1 MTTRTTIAILIVVLA
16 VAGSVGAEESV
27 SVAIR
32 QAQPLSDS
40 PSAVTVITRE
50 QIENTHC
57 TDLPCL
63 LRGAP
68 GVDSRSLMPSYAMI
82 GGRALTNPF
91 FGNKTLVIIDGRA
104 ANNPLVGIPLWQI
117 LPVHLDDIE
126 RIEILRGPT
135 SPVYG
140 PDAHSL
146 VVSIITRKIKDSSA
160 EVFLGGGE
168 NDHTSLS
175 ARLGQRLG
183 NFRFSLYGGYDTGG
197 NWQGSGWR
205 EKEIGRVTFRAD
217 YDTSEGSSSFEAGLI
232 FAKINIHTPMAPA
245 EIPDTMFGHFL
256 LSHRT
261 GRIQAKLGFQ
271 MMDLGLDA
279 KMPLAFGDIEF
290 GSFPQGLHFFTANLD
305 ADVQSIWSPL
315 AGNVLLAGVS
325 YNWFTLF
332 SENID
337 PELSYEHRIGAY
349 LHDQQKLFDELVLA
363 GTLRVDYNSLSPLAI
378 SPRLAVIWHFQ
389 KGQSLRLTGGRSLRK
404 PCFFHTSTHVKGVE
418 SASGFEGLGKF
429 IRDSVGNGDLD
440 NESLLSFEAG
450 YRGYF
455 LDDSLVVEAEVFF
468 QSYRDAIDIE
478 VDMVMNTFGLP
489 DFDASKVE
497 FRNTGWEFDTVGGTL
512 SAVYHLGE
520 DYRFDANYTFRHSMF
535 ASGKREGDRL
545 FWEPAHLANLSG
557 SYVPDRGLRAG
568 ITLHLA
574 SPSKMYMPGQ
584 GSLFNESVWQENPT
598 KFFFSGFL
606 AWRVLAGR
614 GWVEAGTRVINIFH
628 SPLRDSQAVRLPD
641 LSSMGGQWIGRQ
653 LFVFLRGSI

>member
-1 MTTRTTIAILIVVLA
+1 LG
-16 VAGSVGAEESV
+16 VAGYAYGEETV

-32 QAQPLSDS
+32 QSQPLSDS
-40 PSAVTVITRE
+40 PSAVTVITRK

-57 TDLPCL
+57 TDVPCL
-63 LRGAP
+63 LRGVP
-68 GVDSRSLMPSYAMI
+68 GVDSRSLMPSYSMI
-82 GGRALTNPF
+82 GGRALNNPF
-91 FGNKTLVIIDGRA
+91 YGNKTLVIIDGRMG
-104 ANNPLVGIPLWQI
+104 NNPLFGIPLWQI
-117 LPVHLDDIE
+117 LPVNLEDIE

-135 SPVYG
+135 SPVHG
-140 PDAHSL
+140 PEAHSL

-160 EVFLGGGE
+160 EAFLAGGE
-168 NDHTSLS
+168 DDHAYLS

-183 NFRFSLYGGYDTGG
+183 NFMLSLYGGYDIGS
-197 NWQGSGWR
+197 NWQGTGQR

-217 YDTSEGSSSFEAGLI
+217 YDTGESSSSFEAGLI
-232 FAKINIHTPMAPA
+232 FAEINLHTPMAPA
-245 EIPDTMFGHFL
+245 KIPDTMFGHFL

-261 GRIQAKLGFQ
+261 GRIQAQLGFQ
-271 MMDLGLDA
+271 MMDLDFNA
-279 KMPLAFGDIEF
+279 RMPLAFGDIEF

-305 ADVQSIWSPL
+305 ADVQSIWAPF
-315 AGNVLLAGVS
+315 AGNVLIAGGS

-332 SENID
+332 SENVD

-389 KGQSLRLTGGRSLRK
+389 KGQSIRLTGGRSVRK
-404 PCFFHTSTHVKGVE
+404 PCFFYTSTHIKGVE
-418 SASGFEGLGKF
+418 AAAGFEGLGKF
-429 IRDSVGNGDLD
+429 IKENIGNDNLT

-455 LDDSLVVEAEVFF
+455 LDDSLVIEAEVFF

-478 VDMVMNTFGLP
+478 VDMVMNTMGFP
-489 DFDASKVE
+489 DFNNSKIE

-512 SAVYHLGE
+512 SAVYHLDE
-520 DYRFDANYTFRHSMF
+520 AYRFNANYTFRHSMF

-557 SYVPDRGLRAG
+557 SYIPDKGLRAG
-568 ITLHLA
+568 ITLHMA
-574 SPSKMYMPGQ
+574 STSKMYMPGQ
-584 GSLFNESVWQENPT
+584 GSLFNDSVWQENPT

-606 AWRVLAGR
+606 AWRIVAGS
-614 GWVEAGTRVINIFH
+614 GWFEAGTRVLNVLN

-641 LSSMGGQWIGRQ
+641 LTAMGGQWIGRQ
-653 LFVFLRGSI
+653 IFVFLRGSI